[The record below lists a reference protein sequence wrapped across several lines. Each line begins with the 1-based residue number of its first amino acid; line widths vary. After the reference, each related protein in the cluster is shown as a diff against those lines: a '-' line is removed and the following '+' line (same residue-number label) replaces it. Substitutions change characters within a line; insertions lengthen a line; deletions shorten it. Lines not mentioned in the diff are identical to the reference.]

1 MLAVP
6 AGSDGLLNTSVR
18 LMATPAGMTLPS
30 AWGWPAL
37 SFQETG
43 PVVATA
49 TFRNTGNAIGRFDT
63 WFTWSNLGRDFLS
76 TEAPPGVALP
86 GQTSAATGTTRLQL
100 PGQAAMAD
108 TTPLFC
114 ICHVPNEL
122 LANAYQARDV
132 YPWYD
137 REEAPTW
144 ED

>member
-100 PGQAAMAD
+100 PGQAAMAGHHAPVLHLPRAQRA
-108 TTPLFC
+108 TCQCLPGPRCLPL
-114 ICHVPNEL
+114 V
-122 LANAYQARDV
+122 
-132 YPWYD
+132 
-137 REEAPTW
+137 
-144 ED
+144 